1 MTKLFTRMVSVL
13 AFAGTM
19 TAAISAEQ
27 GHFEGR
33 VVVEPMEEGF
43 VPSLRTVEDFGFRQ
57 AQGKL
62 WKVERGQ
69 VFDGRGIPPMFRDR
83 IGPPYESGL
92 RKSLLV
98 YESATQS
105 MTEKWNEAQRMFFEA
120 SLAEGAKPDEAKV
133 MYLLLAI
140 QGSRWEKAREPSF
153 CFGACHSPIIPLE
166 WRPVIDEARS
176 ADLVQWVR
184 SSDPHLDEIDSQA
197 QTAIRAHGPHIFRQ
211 PACQRFSGSTL
222 IRKTCD

>member
-1 MTKLFTRMVSVL
+1 MNKLFARTLSIL
-13 AFAGTM
+13 AFA
-19 TAAISAEQ
+19 APVPASISAEQ

-33 VVVEPMEEGF
+33 VVVEALEEGF
-43 VPSLRTVEDFGFRQ
+43 VPALRTVEDFGFRQ

-62 WKVERGQ
+62 WMVERGQ
-69 VFDGRGIPPMFRDR
+69 IFDGRGIPPIFRDR
-83 IGPPYESGL
+83 IGSPYESHL

-98 YESATQS
+98 YESAAKR
-105 MTEKWNEAQRMFFEA
+105 MTEKWTDAQRMFFEA
-120 SLAEGAKPDEAKV
+120 SLAEGATSEEAKV

-166 WRPVIDEARS
+166 WRPVIDESRS

-184 SSDPHLDEIDSQA
+184 SANPPLDDIDKEA
-197 QTAIRAHGPHIFRQ
+197 QSAIRAHGPHIFRQ